1 MPSRFVQVNEGDFH
15 KLFHSSK
22 GWLMNKVRDEIVF
35 DKTLKNGATLR
46 VYTSISCSYGVGRE
60 KGKDAIRVVAFNSDR
75 GLFKGPHIKR
85 VAGWQDRLKDR
96 VWDAFNTAKEK

>member
-1 MPSRFVQVNEGDFH
+1 MPARYVSVNEGDFH

-22 GWLMNKVRDEIVF
+22 GWLMNKVRNEVVF
-35 DKTLKNGATLR
+35 DKILNNGAIMR
-46 VYTSISCSYGVGRE
+46 VYTSISCLSGYGRE

-85 VAGWQDRLKDR
+85 VSGWQDRLKDR
-96 VWDAFNTAKEK
+96 VWDAFNTVKEK